1 MLKAKIRFSER
12 LCVTWFSLA
21 KIIFVFAGFRWRLL
35 RQRFRVFAAAKRES
49 ELKHEQALTKIK
61 LDKSDKIQGWALDF

>member
-21 KIIFVFAGFRWRLL
+21 KIIFVFAGFRLL

-49 ELKHEQALTKIK
+49 ELEYEQCFTLFKFLAF
-61 LDKSDKIQGWALDF
+61 S